1 MKKLLAN
8 KGVVLALLLT
18 ALFLGVCM
26 HFVFD
31 ENYTVLLLP
40 AALLM
45 MWLFMLYRD
54 ESLALMALFT
64 PFAVDFAL
72 IGNMSLSMPVE
83 PMMIVFT
90 VVFLFQET
98 LMHSYDSRV
107 LRHPVSILIMLS
119 LVWMVFTSI
128 VSLKPV
134 ESFKYTAVRLWF
146 IIPFFYATAQ
156 SFQRVKHIKLF
167 YWAYALSLAV
177 VVAITTVKTM
187 QSYGELQMLH
197 RVMRPFYNDHT
208 AYGCIIALMLPG
220 AAYFAFEGKAKTW
233 QRVVSVALF
242 ALLLVGLWLSY
253 CRAAWIS
260 VVAAL
265 FLYVLIRL
273 GVRIKWMLAGLAVL
287 VGLFFAFKG
296 DIMYQLSKNKQD
308 SSFAL
313 ADQVKSISNIST
325 DASNLER
332 INRWDAAFSMW
343 KEQPLT
349 GIGPGAYQFIY
360 GPYQKPELM
369 TIISTNDGDMGNA
382 HSEYIGPLTE
392 QGVPGALLMLAIFV
406 VTFLTG
412 ERVYRT
418 AVDRRLGNLALV
430 LAVSLFTYYVH
441 GILNNFLDT
450 DKLSVPFWAFT
461 AAVVALDIVTE
472 KKPKEKRVRKGAS
485 ANAVEATPATV

>member
-1 MKKLLAN
+1 MIKKLLAN

-18 ALFLGVCM
+18 ALFFAVAL
-26 HFVFD
+26 HYLFD
-31 ENYTVLLLP
+31 ENYLVLLVP
-40 AALLM
+40 AALAL
-45 MWLFMLYRD
+45 MWLFMFYRD

-64 PFAVDFAL
+64 PFAVDYAL

-90 VVFLFQET
+90 VVFLLQET
-98 LMHSYDSRV
+98 LMHSFDSRV
-107 LRHPVSILIMLS
+107 FRHPVSILIILS

-146 IIPFFYATAQ
+146 VIPFFYATAQ
-156 SFQRVKHIKLF
+156 SFQKAKHIKLF

-177 VVAITTVKTM
+177 VVAITTVKTLN
-187 QSYGELQMLH
+187 SYGELQMLH

-208 AYGCIIALMLPG
+208 AYGCIIALMLPMS
-220 AAYFAFEGKAKTW
+220 AYYAFEPKSRSW
-233 QRVVSVALF
+233 ERVLSVALF
-242 ALLLVGLWLSY
+242 ALLMVGLWLSY
-253 CRAAWIS
+253 CRAAWLS
-260 VVAAL
+260 VIAAL
-265 FLYVLIRL
+265 ILYVLIRL
-273 GVRIKWMLAGLAVL
+273 GVRIKWMLAGLLVL

-296 DIMYQLSKNKQD
+296 DIMYALSKNKQD
-308 SSFAL
+308 SSFTL
-313 ADQVKSISNIST
+313 ADQVKSISNITT

-343 KEQPLT
+343 REQPLT

-392 QGVPGALLMLAIFV
+392 QGVPGALLVLAVFI

-418 AVDRRLGNLALV
+418 AVDRRMGHLALV
-430 LAVSLFTYYVH
+430 LAVSLVTYYVH
-441 GILNNFLDT
+441 GALNNFLDT

-461 AAVVALDIVTE
+461 AAIVAIDIVTE
-472 KKPKEKRVRKGAS
+472 KKPKSR
-485 ANAVEATPATV
+485 

>member
-1 MKKLLAN
+1 MHSVVDKLLAN
-8 KGVVLALLLT
+8 KGVVAALLFTVLFAGV
-18 ALFLGVCM
+18 ALHYL
-26 HFVFD
+26 FD
-31 ENYTVLLLP
+31 ENYLVLLVP
-40 AALLM
+40 AAMLLVWFFM
-45 MWLFMLYRD
+45 MYRD
-54 ESLALMALFT
+54 ESLALMALAT
-64 PFAVDFAL
+64 PFAVDYAL

-90 VVFLFQET
+90 VVFLFQEL
-98 LMHSYDSRV
+98 LMRSYDKRV

-146 IIPFFYATAQ
+146 VIPFFYATAQ
-156 SFQRVKHIKLF
+156 SFQKVRHIRLF
-167 YWAYALSLAV
+167 YWAYALSLSV
-177 VVAITTVKTM
+177 VVVITTVKTM
-187 QSYGELQMLH
+187 QRFGELQMLH
-197 RVMRPFYNDHT
+197 HVMQPFYNDHT
-208 AYGCIIALMLPG
+208 AYGCILALMLPL
-220 AAYFAFEGKAKTW
+220 AAYFALEPRTRLWKRIVA
-233 QRVVSVALF
+233 VSLTV
-242 ALLLVGLWLSY
+242 LLLVGLGLSY

-260 VVAAL
+260 VVGAIAVYL
-265 FLYVLIRL
+265 LVRL
-273 GVRIKWMLAGLAVL
+273 GVRMRWL
-287 VGLFFAFKG
+287 VISAALLLGLFFAFQD
-296 DIMYQLSKNKQD
+296 DIMYELGKNKQD
-308 SSFAL
+308 SSFTL

-332 INRWDAAFSMW
+332 LNRWNAAFRMW
-343 KEQPLT
+343 KDQPLT

-360 GPYQKPELM
+360 GPYQRSDMM

-406 VTFLTG
+406 ATFVTG

-418 AVDRRLGNLALV
+418 AVDRRKGHLALV

-441 GILNNFLDT
+441 GIMNNFLDT

-461 AAVVALDIVTE
+461 AAIVAIDIVTE
-472 KKPKEKRVRKGAS
+472 KKPQVR
-485 ANAVEATPATV
+485 

>member
-1 MKKLLAN
+1 MRSVLDYLVAK
-8 KGVVLALLLT
+8 KGVIAALLFT
-18 ALFLGVCM
+18 ALFAGLAL
-26 HFVFD
+26 HYLYD
-31 ENYTVLLLP
+31 ENYLVLLAP

-54 ESLALMALFT
+54 ESLALMALAT
-64 PFAVDFAL
+64 PFAVDFA
-72 IGNMSLSMPVE
+72 IVGNMSLSMPVE

-90 VVFLFQET
+90 VVFLFQEM
-98 LMHSYDSRV
+98 LMHSYDRRV
-107 LRHPVSILIMLS
+107 LRHPVSILILLS
-119 LVWMVFTSI
+119 LVWMLFTSI

-134 ESFKYTAVRLWF
+134 ESLKYTAVRLWF
-146 IIPFFYATAQ
+146 VIPFFYATAQ
-156 SFQRVKHIKLF
+156 SFQRVRHIRLF

-177 VVAITTVKTM
+177 IVVITTFKTM
-187 QSYGELQMLH
+187 ERYGELQMLH
-197 RVMRPFYNDHT
+197 HVMRPFYNDHT
-208 AYGCIIALMLPG
+208 AYGCIIALMLPLS
-220 AAYFAFEGKAKTW
+220 AYFVFEPQAKLW
-233 QRVVSVALF
+233 KRIVALSLML
-242 ALLLVGLWLSY
+242 LLLVGLWLSY

-260 VVAAL
+260 VVGALLVYLLVRVGVRLRWLALGAAL
-265 FLYVLIRL
+265 LL
-273 GVRIKWMLAGLAVL
+273 
-287 VGLFFAFKG
+287 GLFLAFQG
-296 DIMYQLSKNKQD
+296 DIMYELGKNKQD

-332 INRWDAAFSMW
+332 INRWNSAFRMW
-343 KEQPLT
+343 REQPLT

-360 GPYQKPELM
+360 GPYQRSDLM

-392 QGVPGALLMLAIFV
+392 QGIPGALLMLAIFV
-406 VTFLTG
+406 VTFVTG

-418 AVDRRLGNLALV
+418 ALNRRLGHLALV

-461 AAVVALDIVTE
+461 AAIVALDIVTE
-472 KKPKEKRVRKGAS
+472 KKPR
-485 ANAVEATPATV
+485 N

>member
-1 MKKLLAN
+1 MKNLLAN

-18 ALFLGVCM
+18 ALFMGVAL
-26 HFVFD
+26 HYLFD
-31 ENYTVLLLP
+31 ENYLVLLVP
-40 AALLM
+40 AALAL
-45 MWLFMLYRD
+45 MWLFMFYRD

-64 PFAVDFAL
+64 PFAVDYAL
-72 IGNMSLSMPVE
+72 VGNMSLSMPVE

-146 IIPFFYATAQ
+146 VIPFFYATAQ
-156 SFQRVKHIKLF
+156 SFQKVRHMRLF
-167 YWAYALSLAV
+167 YWAYALSLSV
-177 VVAITTVKTM
+177 VVVITTVKTM
-187 QSYGELQMLH
+187 QRFGELQMLH
-197 RVMRPFYNDHT
+197 HVMQPFYNDHT
-208 AYGCIIALMLPG
+208 AYGCIIALMLPL
-220 AAYFAFEGKAKTW
+220 AAYFALEPRTRLWKRIVA
-233 QRVVSVALF
+233 VSLTV
-242 ALLLVGLWLSY
+242 LLLVGLGLSY

-260 VVAAL
+260 VVGAMAVYL
-265 FLYVLIRL
+265 LVRL
-273 GVRIKWMLAGLAVL
+273 GVRMRWL
-287 VGLFFAFKG
+287 VISAALLLGLFFAFQD
-296 DIMYQLSKNKQD
+296 DIMYELGKNKQD
-308 SSFAL
+308 SSFTL

-332 INRWDAAFSMW
+332 LNRWNAAFRMW
-343 KEQPLT
+343 KDQPLT

-360 GPYQKPELM
+360 GPYQRSDMM

-406 VTFLTG
+406 ATFVTG

-418 AVDRRLGNLALV
+418 AVDRRKGHLALV

-441 GILNNFLDT
+441 GIMNNFLDT
-450 DKLSVPFWAFT
+450 DKLSVPFWALT
-461 AAVVALDIVTE
+461 AAIVAIDIVTE
-472 KKPKEKRVRKGAS
+472 KKPQVR
-485 ANAVEATPATV
+485 

>member
-1 MKKLLAN
+1 LAN
-8 KGVVLALLLT
+8 KGVVAALLFT
-18 ALFLGVCM
+18 ALFAGVAL
-26 HFVFD
+26 HYLFD
-31 ENYTVLLLP
+31 ENYLVLLVP
-40 AALLM
+40 AAMLLVWFFM
-45 MWLFMLYRD
+45 MYRD
-54 ESLALMALFT
+54 ESLALMALAT
-64 PFAVDFAL
+64 PFAVDYAL

-90 VVFLFQET
+90 VVFLFQEL
-98 LMHSYDSRV
+98 LMRSYDKRV

-146 IIPFFYATAQ
+146 VIPFFYATAQ
-156 SFQRVKHIKLF
+156 SFQKVRHIRLF
-167 YWAYALSLAV
+167 YWAYALSLSV
-177 VVAITTVKTM
+177 VVVITTVKTM
-187 QSYGELQMLH
+187 QRFGELQMLH
-197 RVMRPFYNDHT
+197 HVMQPFYNDHT
-208 AYGCIIALMLPG
+208 AYGCIIALMLPL
-220 AAYFAFEGKAKTW
+220 AAYFALEPRTRLWKRIVA
-233 QRVVSVALF
+233 VSLTV
-242 ALLLVGLWLSY
+242 LLLVGLGLSY

-260 VVAAL
+260 VVGAIAVYL
-265 FLYVLIRL
+265 LVRL
-273 GVRIKWMLAGLAVL
+273 GVRMRWL
-287 VGLFFAFKG
+287 VISAALLLGLFFAFQD
-296 DIMYQLSKNKQD
+296 DIMYELGKNKQD
-308 SSFAL
+308 SSFTL

-332 INRWDAAFSMW
+332 LNRWNAAFRMW
-343 KEQPLT
+343 KDQPLT

-360 GPYQKPELM
+360 GPYQRSDMM

-406 VTFLTG
+406 ATFVTG

-418 AVDRRLGNLALV
+418 AVDRRKGHLALV

-441 GILNNFLDT
+441 GIMNNFLDT

-461 AAVVALDIVTE
+461 AAIVAIDIVTE
-472 KKPKEKRVRKGAS
+472 KKPLGR
-485 ANAVEATPATV
+485 